1 MYECLFQWLKLR
13 LPLTIFEKK
22 VFEHLQISPLN
33 FTLVDWAFVK
43 KFQQWHEYK
52 GQDNS
57 ALVNLLF
64 YIFVVSRTT

>member
-1 MYECLFQWLKLR
+1 MIEVEAPSHHIQ
-13 LPLTIFEKK
+13 
-22 VFEHLQISPLN
+22 QIAPLN